1 MIRKFKI
8 FEEKEKEKKVSAHDE
23 RVGTVNDIAKHFF
36 KFIEN
41 VVPCEVDTKTPESDE
56 STVRD
61 ATYIYPET
69 EFGIK
74 VHIFYRNDG
83 LDIMTTNFGKY
94 GESIKVLEYL
104 NYLAETGVIQPDHGV
119 GHGSFCLKISNKERF
134 LSKLTPK
141 AYDAYKKSKQFDL

>member
-1 MIRKFKI
+1 MITQYKI
-8 FEEKEKEKKVSAHDE
+8 FEKKEKEKKVSAHDE
-23 RVGTVNDIAKHFF
+23 RVSTVNDISKHIF

-69 EFGIK
+69 EFGFNI
-74 VHIFYRNDG
+74 HICYRNDG
-83 LDIMTTNFGKY
+83 LDIDTTNFNKY
-94 GESIKVLEYL
+94 GESITVLEYL
-104 NYLAETGVIQPDHGV
+104 NHLADTGIMRQDYGV
-119 GHGSFCLKISNKERF
+119 GNGSFILEIQNKEKL

-141 AYDAYKKSKQFDL
+141 AYAAYKKSKQFDL